1 VLAGIKHLNRLEQVL
16 ARSEWDDPEIAEG
29 LMLDT
34 EGRVVEGTMSNLFLV
49 RDRTLL
55 TPDLSCCGVAGIM
68 RGLVLD
74 LAREL
79 GIRVVE
85 CALVPADLE
94 VVDALF
100 VTNSLIGLC
109 PVQELD
115 GRSYAVDAIPE
126 TLRRAVDDHAWE

>member
-1 VLAGIKHLNRLEQVL
+1 
-16 ARSEWDDPEIAEG
+16 
-29 LMLDT
+29 
-34 EGRVVEGTMSNLFLV
+34 MSNLFLV

-79 GIRVVE
+79 GMRVVE
-85 CALVPADLE
+85 CAIVPADLE
-94 VVDALF
+94 MVDALF

-109 PVQELD
+109 PVRELD
-115 GRSYAVDAIPE
+115 GRSYVVDAIPE
-126 TLRRAVDDHAWE
+126 RLRRAVDNHAWE